1 MRISKGAPRFYVTAR
16 NKHEL
21 RCVQRSQHCCSVA
34 ELACWFLVFTAPIAK
49 AERHFPGGAPSLSRA
64 PSTARMA
71 LDATVICNRQRHKET
86 YPVSRP
92 DCASLH
98 QPYGT
103 CISHTPY
110 ASVLPVHINALAAS
124 KCCDTD
130 ACIYALMPESEVL
143 ISPHSPCQM
152 VPQKCQKR
160 ARHDIIPLQIGR
172 GAPLAG
178 APSSRLHE
186 GSLQPAKLRS
196 AHRSVQFYILANC
209 ILHHTGPHACWRC

>member
-98 QPYGT
+98 QPYAIRFGVA
-103 CISHTPY
+103 CAHQRPCSQQVLRYRRLYLCSDARIGGSHFTSQP
-110 ASVLPVHINALAAS
+110 LPNGPS
-124 KCCDTD
+124 K
-130 ACIYALMPESEVL
+130 MPETRA
-143 ISPHSPCQM
+143 PRHHPPPDWTRCPPCRC
-152 VPQKCQKR
+152 PQ
-160 ARHDIIPLQIGR
+160 
-172 GAPLAG
+172 
-178 APSSRLHE
+178 
-186 GSLQPAKLRS
+186 
-196 AHRSVQFYILANC
+196 
-209 ILHHTGPHACWRC
+209 